1 MLALLSVF
9 VVDTSAGDGVPLMY
23 LEGEW
28 VSSDYDCPAG
38 VFHKEKVAISI
49 SDNDMKAVKTDSEG
63 DNCVPTGSDSFR
75 GSLPSELSMEQALP
89 IVMIVGSPSRPA
101 CCTGRAYIVMQ
112 DVDNFKICLQPDCS
126 RRGRNWVMNFSRIN
140 FVPQL

>member
-1 MLALLSVF
+1 LLALLSVF
-9 VVDTSAGDGVPLMY
+9 VVDTSAGDGVPLMF

-38 VFHKEKVAISI
+38 VFHKKVAISI
-49 SDNDMKAVKTDSEG
+49 SDNDMKAVNADSEG
-63 DNCVPTGSDSFR
+63 DNCVSTGSDSFR

-89 IVMIVGSPSRPA
+89 IVMILGWPSRPA

-112 DVDNFKICLQPDCS
+112 DVDNFKICLQSDCS
-126 RRGRNWVMNFSRIN
+126 RRGRNWDIGFSRIK